1 MLHKYSIQRNYR
13 SKGKGFEERKQ
24 FQIETSSHV
33 LNLFIR
39 ARLNNNKE
47 DIRNI

>member
-13 SKGKGFEERKQ
+13 SKGFEERKQ

-39 ARLNNNKE
+39 ARLNSNKE